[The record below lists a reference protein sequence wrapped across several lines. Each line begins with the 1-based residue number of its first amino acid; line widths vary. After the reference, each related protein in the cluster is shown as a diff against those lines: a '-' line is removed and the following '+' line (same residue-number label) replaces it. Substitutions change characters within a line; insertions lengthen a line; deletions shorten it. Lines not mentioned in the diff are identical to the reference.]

1 MIRLENPILLHL
13 LWALLLYAL
22 ILAVYWSWRQR
33 TLRRLGS
40 QALAERLLLGFS
52 ERRFWF
58 KNLLFAGALILL
70 VLAIA
75 NPRQAVRRTPPPHLG
90 ADVLIGLDIS
100 QSMLAKDAPPSRLA
114 QAKKLIRDLVASLE
128 GERIGLIFF
137 AGDAYAQMPLST
149 DYEALLLF
157 SQNATPDYITDQGTD
172 FSPPIE
178 LAARLFASNPESG
191 HALILISDG
200 EQHKQLPL
208 ESARKAHADGMI
220 IHTVAVGSDA
230 GAMIPTGSGFKR
242 DFSGTAVK
250 TKANP
255 SLLREI
261 AEAGGG
267 KALSMTDPNVLQAL
281 TAEVG
286 SLQKTAVEAK
296 AYTEYVSY
304 FQWLLLPCLLFL
316 VLEQVLWWRKKKK
329 PA

>member
-1 MIRLENPILLHL
+1 MVKLENPILLHL

-22 ILAVYWSWRQR
+22 MLWVYWSWRQR

-52 ERRFWF
+52 QRRFWI

-75 NPRQAVRRTPPPHLG
+75 NPRQAVRRTPPPQMG
-90 ADVLIGLDIS
+90 ADVLIGLDVS
-100 QSMLAKDAPPSRLA
+100 QSMLAKDAPPSRLQ
-114 QAKKLIRDLVASLE
+114 QAKKLIKDLVASLE

-157 SQNATPDYITDQGTD
+157 SQNATPEYITDQGTD

-178 LAARLFASNPESG
+178 LAARLFASNPQSG

-200 EQHKQLPL
+200 EQHNQLPL
-208 ESARKAHADGMI
+208 ESARRAHRDGMI
-220 IHTVAVGSDA
+220 IHTVTVGSNA
-230 GAMIPTGSGFKR
+230 GAMIPAGSGFKR
-242 DFSGTAVK
+242 DFTGAAIK

-267 KALSMTDPNVLQAL
+267 KSLSMTDPKLLEIL

-286 SLQKTAVEAK
+286 SLQKTAGEAK

-304 FQWLLLPCLLFL
+304 FQWLLLPCLLLL
-316 VLEQVLWWRKKKK
+316 VLEQVLWWRKKKTSV
-329 PA
+329 